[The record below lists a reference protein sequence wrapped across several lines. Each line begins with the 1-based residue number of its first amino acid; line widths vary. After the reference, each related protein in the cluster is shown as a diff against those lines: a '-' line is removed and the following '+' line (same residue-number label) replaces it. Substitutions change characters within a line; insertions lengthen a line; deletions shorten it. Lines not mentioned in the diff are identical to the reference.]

1 MKKRFALVAII
12 ITMLLSGLSLA
23 EDAGQNLNT
32 SSPLETETSIDP
44 LAEDAGQN
52 PEASPSPENET
63 TPDLATTEAATEILS
78 LEGSWI
84 FSLEDDQIFMV
95 VYQSGEALFGA
106 AKSED
111 PVPWNAIV
119 RGSISGDEVEMDILS
134 IQNAALVS
142 MNIMGTAS
150 EYEITGSF
158 VRSDSNGNFAGGDVT
173 IIQISPDTS
182 GYEPADVVMASAPVV
197 EAASVI
203 DTKVETETEKPT
215 QVDSEDDKYFA
226 ITSPNPRNM
235 SSVEVFT
242 TGHFIPIGMM

>member
-32 SSPLETETSIDP
+32 SSPLESETSIGP

-52 PEASPSPENET
+52 LEASPSPENET
-63 TPDLATTEAATEILS
+63 TPDLATTEDLS

-84 FSLEDDQIFMV
+84 FTLEDAQIFMV
-95 VYQSGEALFGA
+95 IHQSGEDLFGA

-111 PVPWNAIV
+111 PVPWNAMV

-150 EYEITGSF
+150 DYDITGSF
-158 VRSDSNGNFAGGDVT
+158 VLSDSNGNFAGGDVMIT
-173 IIQISPDTS
+173 QISPDTS

-197 EAASVI
+197 EAASVV
-203 DTKVETETEKPT
+203 DTNVDTETEK
-215 QVDSEDDKYFA
+215 QAQNESKDDKYFV
-226 ITSPNPRNM
+226 ITSPDPRNM
-235 SSVEVFT
+235 SPTEIESM
-242 TGHFIPIGMM
+242 HFATPGMM

>member
-23 EDAGQNLNT
+23 EDAEQNLNT

-52 PEASPSPENET
+52 PEASPSLENET
-63 TPDLATTEAATEILS
+63 TPDLVTTEDATEILS

-84 FSLEDDQIFMV
+84 FSLEDAQIFMV
-95 VYQSGEALFGA
+95 VHQSGEALFGA

-111 PVPWNAIV
+111 PEPWNAIV

-158 VRSDSNGNFAGGDVT
+158 VRSDSNGNVASGDVT

-182 GYEPADVVMASAPVV
+182 GYEPV
-197 EAASVI
+197 EVAEQQKTETSDEVTNI
-203 DTKVETETEKPT
+203 TDETETGSS
-215 QVDSEDDKYFA
+215 QEDGFTDVRSMA
-226 ITSPNPRNM
+226 HD
-235 SSVEVFT
+235 VFYT
-242 TGHFIPIGMM
+242 HPIRMIPIGMN

>member
-23 EDAGQNLNT
+23 EDTVQNLNT

-44 LAEDAGQN
+44 LAKDAGQN
-52 PEASPSPENET
+52 PEVSPSPENET
-63 TPDLATTEAATEILS
+63 TPDLATTEDATEILS

-84 FSLEDDQIFMV
+84 FSLEDAQIFMV

-111 PVPWNAIV
+111 PEPWNAMV
-119 RGSISGDEVEMDILS
+119 RGSIFGDEVEMDILS

-182 GYEPADVVMASAPVV
+182 GYEPV
-197 EAASVI
+197 EVAEQQKTETSDEVTNVT
-203 DTKVETETEKPT
+203 DETETGSS
-215 QVDSEDDKYFA
+215 QEDGFTDVRSMAHDVFY
-226 ITSPNPRNM
+226 TNPIRL
-235 SSVEVFT
+235 
-242 TGHFIPIGMM
+242 IPIGMN